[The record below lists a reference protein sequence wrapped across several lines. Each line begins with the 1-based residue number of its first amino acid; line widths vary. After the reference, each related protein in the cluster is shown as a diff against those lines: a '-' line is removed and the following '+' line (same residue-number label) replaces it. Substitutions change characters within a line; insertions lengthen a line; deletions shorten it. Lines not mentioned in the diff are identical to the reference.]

1 MTERL
6 KLIIYFLILFLW
18 NIFLPANAMLQ
29 EDSLNSSLSVLRNEL
44 TTKHLKQQKQ
54 LNRSK
59 IINEQVMK
67 QLIGIGR
74 KASQVSLMLYSQNN
88 DNVFDLTYACNEAT
102 DLWKNFQTLTQ
113 PFKDIISNSK
123 TDIARYDSLINVLS
137 TMYVVGINRKANND
151 RIACLKLSI
160 SIKKMLIENN
170 KIFTLSLIHI

>member
-59 IINEQVMK
+59 IINE
-67 QLIGIGR
+67 IGR
-74 KASQVSLMLYSQNN
+74 AHV
-88 DNVFDLTYACNEAT
+88 
-102 DLWKNFQTLTQ
+102 
-113 PFKDIISNSK
+113 
-123 TDIARYDSLINVLS
+123 
-137 TMYVVGINRKANND
+137 
-151 RIACLKLSI
+151 
-160 SIKKMLIENN
+160 
-170 KIFTLSLIHI
+170 